1 MAPPRRRPDASLI
14 EALRAEPERFEFVQ
28 AVRILE
34 RAAERMASDAR
45 FAEPGR
51 IGADHD
57 PRSEA
62 VVLRAAIEL
71 AFPTAEVIGLDE
83 TGRKPEL
90 SVTVMGLHGPS
101 GVLPGH
107 YSQHVLEA
115 QRDKN
120 GALRDFF
127 DMLNHRAL
135 SLFARASDKY
145 RLPLAYERGGARTVD
160 PITAAVLAL
169 VGMRQAALRSRQ
181 ALRDETL
188 AFYAGAF
195 SQRRPTA
202 SALGAMLS
210 EYFDR
215 PVRIRQFR
223 GRWTGLARAEQ
234 TRLGPVRREGLGRF
248 QQLGVDAVAGARVYD
263 VQGSFRVEL
272 GPLDYAAFRDFMP
285 DGPLMA
291 ELVAFTRTYVGP
303 ALGFDV
309 RLTLKASEIPP
320 LALAHDRAAAPR
332 LGWNTWL
339 PEKGRR
345 DDPRDAV
352 FATEE
357 L

>member
-1 MAPPRRRPDASLI
+1 MAAPRRRSYASLI
-14 EALRAEPERFEFVQ
+14 EALRAEPERFDFVQ

-34 RAAERMASDAR
+34 RAAAQAAAGGR
-45 FAEPGR
+45 FAERGTV
-51 IGADHD
+51 GSDHE
-57 PRSEA
+57 PRNEA
-62 VVLRAAIEL
+62 LVLRAALEL
-71 AFPTAEVIGLDE
+71 VFPTSEVAGLDDS
-83 TGRKPEL
+83 GAKPEL
-90 SVTVMGLHGPS
+90 SVTMLGLHGPS

-107 YSQHVLEA
+107 YSQYVLEA

-127 DMLNHRAL
+127 DLLNHRAL

-145 RLPLAYERGGARTVD
+145 RLPLSYERGGGASAD

-169 VGMRQAALRSRQ
+169 VGTRPAALQDRQAID
-181 ALRDETL
+181 DETL
-188 AFYAGAF
+188 VFYAGAF
-195 SQRRPTA
+195 SQRRPAATVLA
-202 SALGAMLS
+202 AMLS

-223 GRWTGLARAEQ
+223 GRWTELAKAEQ
-234 TRLGPVRREGLGRF
+234 TRVGPARREALGRF

-272 GPLDYAAFRDFMP
+272 GPLDYAAFRGFMP

-291 ELVAFTRTYVGP
+291 QLVAFTRTYVGP

-320 LALAHDRAAAPR
+320 LALSRSASPR

-339 PEKGRR
+339 PTRGPRG
-345 DDPRDAV
+345 DPSDAV